1 MIHAE
6 KKALLDHGSTASANA
21 DAATK
26 FRREEHCVYVRVC
39 VFVCE
44 CFEKNLKFVSSM
56 KESMINPNDCNK

>member
-1 MIHAE
+1 MTHAE

-39 VFVCE
+39 VSVLKK
-44 CFEKNLKFVSSM
+44 FEICIVNQ
-56 KESMINPNDCNK
+56 EINDKSQ